1 MARWRRC
8 GSGEGEVGAPVA
20 SGSGKIMAGCSAS
33 WGRGWC
39 GRRRR
44 GCGLRRGR
52 RGRCEDA
59 GELRRIPAT
68 LQETERGD
76 VTEVHKDV
84 WKRMEEA
91 GGAGEF
97 YIGRKRR
104 RTAVEEVSS
113 GEQSTQPGGA
123 MGVGVLGK

>member
-1 MARWRRC
+1 MRGGRWC
-8 GSGEGEVGAPVA
+8 P
-20 SGSGKIMAGCSAS
+20 
-33 WGRGWC
+33 W
-39 GRRRR
+39 RRRR
-44 GCGLRRGR
+44 VRATARR

-59 GELRRIPAT
+59 GELRRISAT

-91 GGAGEF
+91 GGAGEL

-104 RTAVEEVSS
+104 RTAAEEVSS

-123 MGVGVLGK
+123 MGDGVLGNRRRGSRGIYRC